1 MKQVIE
7 IEVPEGKKAV
17 YKDGKITFIPR
28 KLVYT
33 DIKSISDAV
42 KYLSK
47 HSIYVNLLSIY
58 YCLKEEYNLSDN
70 IPYNSMPYEF
80 AVVCFRIIKRALE
93 HITDSTQKDLIKG
106 NLYYPIVQMCE
117 PGYIDNCCGDK
128 VVGKIQ
134 YREIEYY
141 LVGGCALCSS
151 KGGLADF
158 DVSYPVSDYLTGVSF
173 RLFSNIEIAE
183 YMSTQF
189 GCLYFLVQFGG
200 TTCDWK
206 FIE

>member
-42 KYLSK
+42 KYLSE
-47 HSIYVNLLSIY
+47 HSVYVNLLSTY
-58 YCLKEEYNLSDN
+58 YYLKEEYNLSDN

-80 AVVCFRIIKRALE
+80 AVVCFRIVKHALE
-93 HITDSTQKDLIKG
+93 RITDSTQKDLIKG

-117 PGYIDNCCGDK
+117 PGYVDNCCGDK

-134 YREIEYY
+134 YKETEYY
-141 LVGGCALCSS
+141 LVGGCADFSS
-151 KGGLADF
+151 GAGLASF
-158 DVSYPVSDYLTGVSF
+158 HVILHVSHSWACVSF
-173 RLFSNIEIAE
+173 RLFSNREIAE

-189 GCLYFLVQFGG
+189 GCLCFLVQFGG

>member
-17 YKDGKITFIPR
+17 YKDGKITFIPK

-42 KYLSK
+42 KYLNE
-47 HSIYVNLLSIY
+47 HSVYVNLLSTY

-80 AVVCFRIIKRALE
+80 AVVCFRIVKYALE
-93 HITDSTQKDLIKG
+93 HITDSTQKNLTEG

-117 PGYIDNCCGDK
+117 PGYTDNCCEYK
-128 VVGKIQ
+128 FVGKIQ
-134 YREIEYY
+134 YKETEYY
-141 LVGGCALCSS
+141 LVGGHASRSS
-151 KGGLADF
+151 WAAWAFF
-158 DVSYPVSDYLTGVSF
+158 DVYNRVSYSLACVSF
-173 RLFSNIEIAE
+173 RLFSNREIAE

-189 GCLYFLVQFGG
+189 GCLCFLVQFGG

>member
-17 YKDGKITFIPR
+17 YKDGKITFISK

-42 KYLSK
+42 KYLNE
-47 HSIYVNLLSIY
+47 HSVYVNLLSTY

-80 AVVCFRIIKRALE
+80 AVVCFRIVKYALE
-93 HITDSTQKDLIKG
+93 RITDSTQKDLIKG

-117 PGYIDNCCGDK
+117 PGYVDNCCGDK

-134 YREIEYY
+134 YKETEYY
-141 LVGGCALCSS
+141 LVGCGAGYGS
-151 KGGLADF
+151 GAGLADF
-158 DVSYPVSDYLTGVSF
+158 GVENCVSTSWTHFSF
-173 RLFSNIEIAE
+173 RLFSNREIAE

-189 GCLYFLVQFGG
+189 GCLCFLVQFGG

>member
-17 YKDGKITFIPR
+17 YKDGKITFIPK

-42 KYLSK
+42 KYLNE
-47 HSIYVNLLSIY
+47 HSVYVNLLSTY

-80 AVVCFRIIKRALE
+80 AVVCFRIVKYALE
-93 HITDSTQKDLIKG
+93 RITDSTQKDLIKG

-117 PGYIDNCCGDK
+117 PGYVDNCCGDK

-134 YREIEYY
+134 YKETEYY
-141 LVGGCALCSS
+141 LVGCGAGYGS
-151 KGGLADF
+151 GAGLADF
-158 DVSYPVSDYLTGVSF
+158 GVENCVSTSWTHFSF
-173 RLFSNIEIAE
+173 RLFSNREIAE

-189 GCLYFLVQFGG
+189 GCLCFLVQFGG

>member
-17 YKDGKITFIPR
+17 YKDGKITFISK

-42 KYLSK
+42 KYLDE
-47 HSIYVNLLSIY
+47 HSVYVNLLNTY

-80 AVVCFRIIKRALE
+80 AVVCFRIVKYVLE
-93 HITDSTQKDLIKG
+93 CITDSIQKNLTEG
-106 NLYYPIVQMCE
+106 NVYYPIIQMCE
-117 PGYIDNCCGDK
+117 PGYTDNCCGDK

-134 YREIEYY
+134 YKETEYY
-141 LVGGCALCSS
+141 LVGGRVIDGSMA
-151 KGGLADF
+151 GLACF
-158 DVSYPVSDYLTGVSF
+158 DVSRRVSYSWTCVSF
-173 RLFSNIEIAE
+173 RLFSNREIAE

-189 GCLYFLVQFGG
+189 GCLCFLVQFGG

>member
-17 YKDGKITFIPR
+17 YKDGKITFIPE

-42 KYLSK
+42 KYLSE
-47 HSIYVNLLSIY
+47 HSVYVNLLSTY

-70 IPYNSMPYEF
+70 IPYNSMSYEF
-80 AVVCFRIIKRALE
+80 AVVCFRIVKYALE
-93 HITDSTQKDLIKG
+93 RITDSTQKNLTEG

-117 PGYIDNCCGDK
+117 PGYTDNCYGNK

-134 YREIEYY
+134 YKETEYY
-141 LVGGCALCSS
+141 LVGGGVNYGSTA
-151 KGGLADF
+151 GLANF
-158 DVSYPVSDYLTGVSF
+158 LVSNYVSYSSSCVSF
-173 RLFSNIEIAE
+173 RLFSNREIAE

-189 GCLYFLVQFGG
+189 GCLCFLVQFGG

>member
-1 MKQVIE
+1 MKQIIE

-17 YKDGKITFIPR
+17 YKDGKITFIPK

-42 KYLSK
+42 KYLNE
-47 HSIYVNLLSIY
+47 HSVYVNLLSTY

-70 IPYNSMPYEF
+70 IPYNSMSYEF
-80 AVVCFRIIKRALE
+80 AVVCFRIVKYALE
-93 HITDSTQKDLIKG
+93 HITDSTQKNLTEG
-106 NLYYPIVQMCE
+106 NLYYPIVQMCK
-117 PGYIDNCCGDK
+117 PGYTDNCWGDK

-134 YREIEYY
+134 YKETEYY
-141 LVGGCALCSS
+141 LVGSRAGNGSLT
-151 KGGLADF
+151 GLTHF
-158 DVSYPVSDYLTGVSF
+158 YVSYSVSHSRGDVGFY
-173 RLFSNIEIAE
+173 LFSNRKIAE
-183 YMSTQF
+183 YMSIQF
-189 GCLYFLVQFGG
+189 GCLCFLVQFGG

>member
-17 YKDGKITFIPR
+17 YKDGKITFIPK

-42 KYLSK
+42 KYLSE
-47 HSIYVNLLSIY
+47 HSVYVNLLSIY

-70 IPYNSMPYEF
+70 IPYNSIPYEF
-80 AVVCFRIIKRALE
+80 AVVCFRIVKHALE
-93 HITDSTQKDLIKG
+93 RITDSTQKDLIKG

-117 PGYIDNCCGDK
+117 PGYVDKCCGDK

-134 YREIEYY
+134 YKETEYY
-141 LVGGCALCSS
+141 LVGGRTHISS
-151 KGGLADF
+151 ATGLAYFYVD
-158 DVSYPVSDYLTGVSF
+158 YPVSNSWARVSF
-173 RLFSNIEIAE
+173 RLFSNREIAE

-189 GCLYFLVQFGG
+189 GCLCFLVQFGG

>member
-28 KLVYT
+28 KVYT

-42 KYLSK
+42 KYLSE
-47 HSIYVNLLSIY
+47 HSVYVNLLSTY
-58 YCLKEEYNLSDN
+58 YCLKKEYNLSDN
-70 IPYNSMPYEF
+70 IPYNFMPYEF
-80 AVVCFRIIKRALE
+80 AVVCFRIVKHALE
-93 HITDSTQKDLIKG
+93 RITDSTQKDLIKG
-106 NLYYPIVQMCE
+106 NLYYPTVQMCE
-117 PGYIDNCCGDK
+117 PGYFDNCCGDK

-134 YREIEYY
+134 YKETEYC
-141 LVGGCALCSS
+141 LVGGCADFSS
-151 KGGLADF
+151 WAGLAHF
-158 DVSYPVSDYLTGVSF
+158 DVGGRVSGSWACVSF
-173 RLFSNIEIAE
+173 RLFSNREIAE

-189 GCLYFLVQFGG
+189 GCLCFLVQFGG

>member
-17 YKDGKITFIPR
+17 YKNGKITFIPR

-42 KYLSK
+42 KYLSE
-47 HSIYVNLLSIY
+47 HFVYVNLLSTY

-80 AVVCFRIIKRALE
+80 AVVCFRIVKYALE
-93 HITDSTQKDLIKG
+93 RITDSTQKDLIKG

-117 PGYIDNCCGDK
+117 PEYVDNCCGDK

-134 YREIEYY
+134 YKETKYY
-141 LVGGCALCSS
+141 LVGGRASHGSS
-151 KGGLADF
+151 DGLAYF
-158 DVSYPVSDYLTGVSF
+158 GVYYPVSFCWTGVSF
-173 RLFSNIEIAE
+173 RLFSNREVAE

-189 GCLYFLVQFGG
+189 GCLCFLVQLGG

>member
-42 KYLSK
+42 KYLSE
-47 HSIYVNLLSIY
+47 HSVYVNLLSTY

-80 AVVCFRIIKRALE
+80 AVVCFRIVKYALE
-93 HITDSTQKDLIKG
+93 RITDSTQKNLIKG

-117 PGYIDNCCGDK
+117 PGYVDNCCGDK

-134 YREIEYY
+134 YKETEYY
-141 LVGGCALCSS
+141 LVGSRASYGSPA
-151 KGGLADF
+151 GLAYF
-158 DVSYPVSDYLTGVSF
+158 GVYYPISSLWACVSF
-173 RLFSNIEIAE
+173 RLFSNKEIAE

-189 GCLYFLVQFGG
+189 GCLCFLVQFGG

>member
-17 YKDGKITFIPR
+17 YKDGKITFIPK

-42 KYLSK
+42 KYLNE
-47 HSIYVNLLSIY
+47 HSGCVNLLSTY

-80 AVVCFRIIKRALE
+80 AVVCFRIVKHALE
-93 HITDSTQKDLIKG
+93 CITDSTQKNLTEG
-106 NLYYPIVQMCE
+106 NLYYPIVQMCKSE
-117 PGYIDNCCGDK
+117 YTDNCCGYK

-134 YREIEYY
+134 YKETEYY
-141 LVGGCALCSS
+141 LVSGHAVLGSS
-151 KGGLADF
+151 AGLAF
-158 DVSYPVSDYLTGVSF
+158 FYVHYPISYYWAGVSF
-173 RLFSNIEIAE
+173 RLFSNREIAE

-189 GCLYFLVQFGG
+189 GCLCFLVQFGE

>member
-7 IEVPEGKKAV
+7 IEVPEGKKVV
-17 YKDGKITFIPR
+17 YKDGKITFIPK

-42 KYLSK
+42 KYLNE
-47 HSIYVNLLSIY
+47 HSVYVNLLSTY

-80 AVVCFRIIKRALE
+80 AVVCFRIVKYALE
-93 HITDSTQKDLIKG
+93 RITDSTQKNLTEG

-117 PGYIDNCCGDK
+117 SGYTDNCCGDR

-134 YREIEYY
+134 YKETEYY
-141 LVGGCALCSS
+141 LVGGGATYESFT
-151 KGGLADF
+151 GLTYFRVHDL
-158 DVSYPVSDYLTGVSF
+158 VSTSWAHIGF
-173 RLFSNIEIAE
+173 RLFSNREIAK

-189 GCLYFLVQFGG
+189 GCLCFLVQFGG

>member
-42 KYLSK
+42 KYLRE
-47 HSIYVNLLSIY
+47 HSIYLNELSTY

-80 AVVCFRIIKRALE
+80 AVVCFRIVKYALE
-93 HITDSTQKDLIKG
+93 HITGSTQKDLTKG

-117 PGYIDNCCGDK
+117 PGYTDNCCGDK

-134 YREIEYY
+134 YKEMKYL
-141 LVGGCALCSS
+141 LVGGGAYNGSWA
-151 KGGLADF
+151 GLAYF
-158 DVSYPVSDYLTGVSF
+158 SVHRPVSCSWANFGF
-173 RLFSNIEIAE
+173 RLFSNREIAE

-189 GCLYFLVQFGG
+189 GCLCFLVQFGG

>member
-17 YKDGKITFIPR
+17 YKDGKITFIPK

-42 KYLSK
+42 KYLNK
-47 HSIYVNLLSIY
+47 HSVCVNLLSTY

-80 AVVCFRIIKRALE
+80 AVICFRIVKYALE
-93 HITDSTQKDLIKG
+93 HITDSTQKNLTEG

-117 PGYIDNCCGDK
+117 PGYTDKCCGDK

-134 YREIEYY
+134 YKETEYY
-141 LVGGCALCSS
+141 LVGSRAGNSS
-151 KGGLADF
+151 LAGLAHF
-158 DVSYPVSDYLTGVSF
+158 DVHLPVSRSWADIGF

-189 GCLYFLVQFGG
+189 GCLCFLVQFGG

>member
-28 KLVYT
+28 KLVHT

-42 KYLSK
+42 KYLNE
-47 HSIYVNLLSIY
+47 HSVYVNLLSTY

-80 AVVCFRIIKRALE
+80 AVVCFRIVKYALE
-93 HITDSTQKDLIKG
+93 CITDSTQKNLTEG

-134 YREIEYY
+134 YKETEYY
-141 LVGGCALCSS
+141 LVGGRAACSS
-151 KGGLADF
+151 GAGLACF
-158 DVSYPVSDYLTGVSF
+158 DVYDHASHSWTGVSF
-173 RLFSNIEIAE
+173 RLFSNREIAE

>member
-17 YKDGKITFIPR
+17 YKDGKITFISK

-42 KYLSK
+42 KYLDE
-47 HSIYVNLLSIY
+47 HSVYVNLLNTY

-80 AVVCFRIIKRALE
+80 AVVCFRIVKYALE
-93 HITDSTQKDLIKG
+93 RITDSTQKNLTEG

-134 YREIEYY
+134 YKETEYY
-141 LVGGCALCSS
+141 LVGCGAGYGS
-151 KGGLADF
+151 GAGLADF
-158 DVSYPVSDYLTGVSF
+158 GVENCVSTSWTHFSF
-173 RLFSNIEIAE
+173 RLFSNREIAE

-189 GCLYFLVQFGG
+189 GCLCFLVQFGG

>member
-17 YKDGKITFIPR
+17 YKDGKITFISK
-28 KLVYT
+28 KLVFT

-42 KYLSK
+42 KYLNE
-47 HSIYVNLLSIY
+47 HSVYVNLLSTY

-80 AVVCFRIIKRALE
+80 AVVCFRIVKYALE
-93 HITDSTQKDLIKG
+93 RITYSTQKNLTEG
-106 NLYYPIVQMCE
+106 NLYYSIVQMCE
-117 PGYIDNCCGDK
+117 PGYTDNCCGDK

-134 YREIEYY
+134 YKETEYY
-141 LVGGCALCSS
+141 LVGGGVNYGSAA
-151 KGGLADF
+151 GLANF
-158 DVSYPVSDYLTGVSF
+158 PAGHHVSDSWARIGFYF
-173 RLFSNIEIAE
+173 FSNREIAE

-189 GCLYFLVQFGG
+189 GCLCFLVQFGG

>member
-17 YKDGKITFIPR
+17 YKNGKITFILK

-42 KYLSK
+42 KYLNE
-47 HSIYVNLLSIY
+47 HSVYVNLLSTY

-70 IPYNSMPYEF
+70 IPYNSMSYEF
-80 AVVCFRIIKRALE
+80 AVVCFRIVKYALE
-93 HITDSTQKDLIKG
+93 RITDSTQKNLTEG

-117 PGYIDNCCGDK
+117 PGYTDNCCGDK

-134 YREIEYY
+134 YKETEYY
-141 LVGGCALCSS
+141 LVGGHASRNS
-151 KGGLADF
+151 GAAWAFF
-158 DVSYPVSDYLTGVSF
+158 DVYNRVSYSLACVSF
-173 RLFSNIEIAE
+173 RLFSNREIAE

-189 GCLYFLVQFGG
+189 GCLCFLVQFGG

>member
-17 YKDGKITFIPR
+17 YKDGKITFIPK

-42 KYLSK
+42 KYLNE
-47 HSIYVNLLSIY
+47 HSVYVNLLSTY

-80 AVVCFRIIKRALE
+80 AVVCFRIVKYALE
-93 HITDSTQKDLIKG
+93 RITDSTQKDLIKG

-117 PGYIDNCCGDK
+117 PGYVDNCCGDK

-134 YREIEYY
+134 YKETEYY
-141 LVGGCALCSS
+141 LVGCGAGYGS
-151 KGGLADF
+151 GAGLADF
-158 DVSYPVSDYLTGVSF
+158 GVENCVSTSWTHFSF
-173 RLFSNIEIAE
+173 RLFSNREIAE

-189 GCLYFLVQFGG
+189 RCLCFLVQFGG

>member
-1 MKQVIE
+1 MKQIIE
-7 IEVPEGKKAV
+7 IEVPKGKNAV
-17 YKDGKITFIPR
+17 YKDGKITFIPK

-42 KYLSK
+42 KYLNE
-47 HSIYVNLLSIY
+47 HSVYVNLLNTY
-58 YCLKEEYNLSDN
+58 YCLKGECNLSDN
-70 IPYNSMPYEF
+70 IPYNSMSYEF
-80 AVVCFRIIKRALE
+80 AVVCFRIVKYALE
-93 HITDSTQKDLIKG
+93 RITDSTQKNLTKG

-117 PGYIDNCCGDK
+117 PGYTDNCYGDK

-134 YREIEYY
+134 YKETEYY
-141 LVGGCALCSS
+141 LVGSRAGNDSQN
-151 KGGLADF
+151 GLAHF
-158 DVSYPVSDYLTGVSF
+158 YVNNHVSYSWADIGF
-173 RLFSNIEIAE
+173 RLFSNREIAK

-189 GCLYFLVQFGG
+189 GCLCFLVQFGG